1 MGHGPDG
8 TRPPATVA
16 AFLVLPALV
25 VLVSAAVR
33 QLQPVQYEPTR
44 DPVVYCERR
53 PGRVGSIGSFVVPGS
68 LIGRR
73 RVEALASVPIP
84 GLVALER
91 ENRLLHS
98 EELVTLPLDCR
109 LDGKRAFGDLRQVLQ
124 RFFGASDQL
133 FVLLLLEIGQGGR
146 VLEGRPGRASPL
158 GCRPAG

>member
-1 MGHGPDG
+1 MWGTVLMGQGPRRWRRRYT
-8 TRPPATVA
+8 TR
-16 AFLVLPALV
+16 LG
-25 VLVSAAVR
+25 S
-33 QLQPVQYEPTR
+33 QTR
-44 DPVVYCERR
+44 GPVVHSERR
-53 PGRVGSIGSFVVPGS
+53 PGRVVSIGWFVVPGS

-73 RVEALASVPIP
+73 RVEALARVPVP

-98 EELVTLPLDCR
+98 EELVTLPLDRR
-109 LDGKRAFGDLRQVLQ
+109 LDGERAFRDLRQVLQ